1 MTSVTVDEIELL
13 SLFGGM
19 PKLRDPEAPWIYND
33 ALYEASV
40 EGLSVSFALAP
51 SYRDVRL
58 IVASNETAIYEFNGV
73 GVHDV
78 RYHSDGGREA
88 LEVQI
93 NERDRLW
100 LKIRPSIR
108 VQHESREATSH
119 QIADI

>member
-1 MTSVTVDEIELL
+1 MTSVTVEEVELL
-13 SLFGGM
+13 SFFGVV
-19 PKLRDPEAPWIYND
+19 PKLRDPGEPWIYND

-40 EGLSVSFALAP
+40 EGSSVSFALAP
-51 SYRDVRL
+51 SYKDVRL
-58 IVASNETAIYEFNGV
+58 IVTSNDTAIYEFNGV

-78 RYHSDGGREA
+78 RYHSDGGRET

-108 VQHESREATSH
+108 VQHESREPH